1 MINKLFL
8 TFDDKDLSESR
19 NRVNYFSKLAGLTI
33 FKRLLLNFQ
42 MQEGETVILVLKR
55 ELFPIVEKEIEDSRI
70 TMDIKLFDPK
80 EKSAIQKAL
89 NTDCLFVEEESVFES
104 SFLKELLNNSARKV
118 ISKVVIQNKL
128 PKLQGDENTIHS
140 GYYLIPSKKI
150 ETFNPSDFTKTAMLS
165 WIHEQSP
172 KELDLGQKFYLKI
185 DSKKKIRLGEKG
197 LLKFLRKPTDPLI
210 SRNLNRPVSLFLT
223 RFLMHTPVIPN
234 VMTLVTFGISLLSVF
249 FMVWVNKGIESYIYV
264 AIGGLLFHMA
274 SVVDGCDGELARLK
288 FQFSPTGELLD
299 GLIDDIKNALFTIAM
314 GIHSYWTF
322 LHTNPEL
329 ANYYYYGIWLV
340 GLAFAGS
347 KILQYRQLFVKQT
360 SKDIL
365 DYTYY
370 FEESTDEKQ
379 LSFFSRFIAFFR
391 DFARSDFMA
400 FFAMLI
406 GLVSLIGY
414 LAFKAPSLY
423 HIVFWIY
430 GAFAIAMLFLVLSQ
444 TIINSK
450 KASA

>member
-1 MINKLFL
+1 MTNKLL
-8 TFDDKDLSESR
+8 LSFDDKDLDKSR
-19 NRVNYFSKLAGLTI
+19 NNINYLSKLAGLTI

-42 MQEGETVILVLKR
+42 MQGGEKTILVLNR
-55 ELFPIVEKEIEDSRI
+55 ELFPIVEKEIDDSRI

-80 EKSAIQKAL
+80 EKSAIQKVL
-89 NTDCLFVEEESVFES
+89 NEDFLFVEEESVFES
-104 SFLKELLNNSARKV
+104 SFLKDLLETPIKQD
-118 ISKVVIQNKL
+118 VVKAILGNKL
-128 PKLQGDENTIHS
+128 PELQGPDNLIQS
-140 GYYLIPSKKI
+140 AYYLIPSKKI
-150 ETFNPSDFTKTAMLS
+150 ETYNPSDFTKTNISS
-165 WIHEQSP
+165 WIHKQSP

-185 DSKKKIRLGEKG
+185 DTKKKIRLGEKG

-234 VMTLVTFGISLLSVF
+234 VMTIVTFGISLLAVF
-249 FMVWVNKGIESYIYV
+249 FMVWVKGGVEGYIFA

-299 GLIDDIKNALFTIAM
+299 GLIDDIKNALFTIAI

-347 KILQYRQLFVKQT
+347 KVLQYRQLFVKQT

-370 FEESTDEKQ
+370 FEESTDEKK